1 MEEQAGDAVEPVSG
15 SVTEDEAARGV
26 SLWFCQPLDSS
37 NRAMLTPAPEGP
49 SPLNVGPR

>member
-1 MEEQAGDAVEPVSG
+1 METLEEFMPSEIEG
-15 SVTEDEAARGV
+15 GV